1 MNYKPDEGT
10 LMAYLYGELDATEN
24 EKVKQYLQQYP
35 EVLQHL
41 QQLGYVRSALGSL
54 SDEEV
59 IAPPVFVD
67 SETKNIPFWKAGYF
81 KVAMGIAASFLFLL
95 VAARLIGPE
104 VMYKNG
110 ELRISFNRAPENPAT
125 EQSLTA
131 NEVQEMINT
140 SLVKNN
146 ETIASN
152 WEASNQKIQ
161 ESLQR
166 NLNNNSARIDKL
178 ISVAS
183 QASEDQVRTF
193 VAGMQ
198 EENMKLMK
206 DYFQLSAKDQQTY
219 VENLLVDFTKYLH
232 EQRKQDM
239 LLFQTRMNSIEKNT
253 DQFKQETEQILA
265 SIISNPEGTIKKVNN
280 Y

>member
-10 LMAYLYGELDATEN
+10 LMAYLYGELDAAETEQV
-24 EKVKQYLQQYP
+24 EQYLK
-35 EVLQHL
+35 QHPQVREQL
-41 QQLGYVRSALGSL
+41 QQLGDVRKLMGTLTDA
-54 SDEEV
+54 EV

-67 SETKNIPFWKAGYF
+67 HEQRTIPFWRAGYF
-81 KVAMGIAASFLFLL
+81 KVTMGIAASFLFLL

-104 VMYKNG
+104 ITYSNG
-110 ELRISFNRAPENPAT
+110 ELHISFKDAPEKT
-125 EQSLTA
+125 TQEQLLTA
-131 NEVQEMINT
+131 NEVQQMINS

-146 ETIASN
+146 ETIAAN
-152 WEASNQKIQ
+152 WEASNQQIQ

-166 NLNNNSARIDKL
+166 NLNSNSARIDKL
-178 ISVAS
+178 LTVAS
-183 QASEDQVRTF
+183 QASQDQVRTF

-198 EENMKLMK
+198 EENLKLMR

-219 VENLLVDFTKYLH
+219 VENLLVDFTKYLN
-232 EQRKQDM
+232 EQRKQDVM
-239 LLFQTRMNSIEKNT
+239 LFQTRINSIEKNT

-265 SIISNPEGTIKKVNN
+265 SIISNPEGTIRKVNN

>member
-10 LMAYLYGELDATEN
+10 LMAYLYGELEATEI
-24 EKVKQYLQQYP
+24 EKVKQYLQQHP
-35 EVLQHL
+35 EVLQQL
-41 QQLGYVRSALGSL
+41 QQLSNVRTTLGSL
-54 SDEEV
+54 TDVEV

-67 SETKNIPFWKAGYF
+67 HESKSIPFWKNGYF
-81 KVAMGIAASFLFLL
+81 KVTMGIAASFLFLL
-95 VAARLIGPE
+95 VAARIIGPE
-104 VMYKNG
+104 VIYSNG
-110 ELRISFNRAPENPAT
+110 ELRISFKDAPVTTVP
-125 EQSLTA
+125 EQKLTA

-152 WEASNQKIQ
+152 WEVSNQKIQ

-166 NLNNNSARIDKL
+166 NLTSNSARIDKL

-183 QASEDQVRTF
+183 QASQNQVRTF

-198 EENMKLMK
+198 EENLKLMK
-206 DYFQLSAKDQQTY
+206 DYFQLSSKDQQTY
-219 VENLLVDFTKYLH
+219 VENLLVDFIKYLH
-232 EQRKQDM
+232 EQRKQDLM
-239 LLFQTRMNSIEKNT
+239 LFQTRMNSIEKNT

-265 SIISNPEGTIKKVNN
+265 SIISNPEGTVRKVNN

>member
-10 LMAYLYGELDATEN
+10 LIAYLFGELDATET
-24 EKVKQYLQQYP
+24 EKVKQYLQQHP
-35 EVLQHL
+35 DVL
-41 QQLGYVRSALGSL
+41 QQLQQLSNVRSALGSL
-54 SDEEV
+54 TDVEV

-67 SETKNIPFWKAGYF
+67 HESKSIPFWKAGYF
-81 KVAMGIAASFLFLL
+81 KITMGIAASFLFLL

-104 VMYKNG
+104 VTYSNG
-110 ELRISFNRAPENPAT
+110 ELRISFKDAPVNTVT
-125 EQSLTA
+125 EQMLTA
-131 NEVQEMINT
+131 NEVQDMINN

-146 ETIASN
+146 ETIALN

-166 NLNNNSARIDKL
+166 NLTSNSARIDKL

-183 QASEDQVRTF
+183 QASQDQVRTF
-193 VAGMQ
+193 VSGLQ
-198 EENMKLMK
+198 EENLKLMQ
-206 DYFQLSAKDQQTY
+206 DYFKLSTKDQQTY

-232 EQRKQDM
+232 EQRKQDLM
-239 LLFQTRMNSIEKNT
+239 LFQTRMNSIEKNT

>member
-10 LMAYLYGELDATEN
+10 LMAYLYGELDATET
-24 EKVKQYLQQYP
+24 EKVKQYLQQHP

-41 QQLGYVRSALGSL
+41 QQLGFVRTALGSL

-67 SETKNIPFWKAGYF
+67 NETKNIPFWKAGYF
-81 KVAMGIAASFLFLL
+81 KVTMGIAASFLFLL
-95 VAARLIGPE
+95 IAARLIGPE

-110 ELRISFNRAPENPAT
+110 ELRISFNRTPENPAT

-152 WEASNQKIQ
+152 WEVSNQKIQ

-183 QASEDQVRTF
+183 QASQDQVRTF

>member
-10 LMAYLYGELDATEN
+10 LISYLYDELDATET
-24 EKVKQYLQQYP
+24 EKVKEYLLLHPEELQRLQQFSS
-35 EVLQHL
+35 
-41 QQLGYVRSALGSL
+41 VRKTLAGL
-54 SDEEV
+54 SDVEV

-67 SETKNIPFWKAGYF
+67 HESKSIPFWKAGYF
-81 KVAMGIAASFLFLL
+81 KVTMGIAASLLFLL

-104 VMYKNG
+104 VIYSNG
-110 ELRISFNRAPENPAT
+110 ELRISFNDAPVT
-125 EQSLTA
+125 TVEQTITA
-131 NEVQEMINT
+131 NDVQDMINN

-166 NLNNNSARIDKL
+166 NLANNSARIDNL

-183 QASEDQVRTF
+183 QASQDQVRTF

-198 EENMKLMK
+198 DENLKLMK
-206 DYFQLSAKDQQTY
+206 DYFQLSSKDQQTY

-232 EQRKQDM
+232 EQRKQDLM
-239 LLFQTRMNSIEKNT
+239 LFQTRMNSIEKNT

>member
-1 MNYKPDEGT
+1 MNYKPDEGM
-10 LMAYLYGELDATEN
+10 LIAYLFGELDATET
-24 EKVKQYLQQYP
+24 EKVKQYLQQHP
-35 EVLQHL
+35 DVL
-41 QQLGYVRSALGSL
+41 QQLQQLSNVRSALGSL
-54 SDEEV
+54 TDVEV

-67 SETKNIPFWKAGYF
+67 HESKSIPFWKAGYF
-81 KVAMGIAASFLFLL
+81 KITMGIAASFLFLL

-104 VMYKNG
+104 VTYSNG
-110 ELRISFNRAPENPAT
+110 ELRISFKDAPVNTVT
-125 EQSLTA
+125 EQMLTA
-131 NEVQEMINT
+131 NEVQDMINN

-146 ETIASN
+146 ETIALN

-166 NLNNNSARIDKL
+166 NLTSNSARIDKL

-183 QASEDQVRTF
+183 QASQDQVRTF
-193 VAGMQ
+193 VSGLQ
-198 EENMKLMK
+198 EENLKLMQ
-206 DYFQLSAKDQQTY
+206 DYFKLSTKDQQTY

-232 EQRKQDM
+232 EQRKQDLM
-239 LLFQTRMNSIEKNT
+239 LFQTRMNSIEKNT

>member
-10 LMAYLYGELDATEN
+10 LMAYLYGELDAAETER
-24 EKVKQYLQQYP
+24 VAQYLQQHP
-35 EVLQHL
+35 QVQ
-41 QQLGYVRSALGSL
+41 QQLHQLGAVRKRMGALN
-54 SDEEV
+54 DVEV

-67 SETKNIPFWKAGYF
+67 HEQRNIPFWKAGYF
-81 KVAMGIAASFLFLL
+81 KITMGIAASFLFLL

-104 VMYKNG
+104 VTYSNG
-110 ELRISFNRAPENPAT
+110 ELHISFNDTPKKT
-125 EQSLTA
+125 TQEQLLTA
-131 NEVQEMINT
+131 NEVQQMINS

-146 ETIASN
+146 ETIAAN
-152 WEASNQKIQ
+152 WEESNQKIQ

-166 NLNNNSARIDKL
+166 NLNTNSARIDKL
-178 ISVAS
+178 ISGAS
-183 QASEDQVRTF
+183 QASQDQVRTF

-198 EENMKLMK
+198 EENLKLMK
-206 DYFQLSAKDQQTY
+206 DYFQLSSKDQQTY
-219 VENLLVDFTKYLH
+219 VENLLVDFNKYLH
-232 EQRKQDM
+232 EQRKQDLM
-239 LLFQTRMNSIEKNT
+239 LFQTRMNSIEKNT

>member
-10 LMAYLYGELDATEN
+10 LMAYLYGELDAAET
-24 EKVKQYLQQYP
+24 EKVEQYLQNNPHVREQ
-35 EVLQHL
+35 L
-41 QQLGYVRSALGSL
+41 QQMNGVRKALGSL
-54 SDEEV
+54 NDVEV

-67 SETKNIPFWKAGYF
+67 HQQYSIPFWKAGYF
-81 KVAMGIAASFLFLL
+81 KITMGIAASFLFLL

-104 VMYKNG
+104 VTYSNG
-110 ELRISFNRAPENPAT
+110 ELRISFNSAPKTSVE

-131 NEVQEMINT
+131 NEVQQMINT

-166 NLNNNSARIDKL
+166 NLTSNSARIDKL

-183 QASEDQVRTF
+183 QASQDQVRTF
-193 VAGMQ
+193 VSGLQ
-198 EENMKLMK
+198 EENLKLMQ
-206 DYFQLSAKDQQTY
+206 DYFKLSSKDQQTY

-232 EQRKQDM
+232 EQRKQDLM
-239 LLFQTRMNSIEKNT
+239 LFQTRMNSIEKNT

-265 SIISNPEGTIKKVNN
+265 SIISNPEGTIRKVNN